1 MSANIGD
8 MKTSSLGREIRRLR
22 LQAGIT
28 LRGLAAKLQVSAAH
42 LSDIEHDRRR
52 PSEELLR
59 KIAHQLRDVGATFA
73 SLELLVTGIDPET
86 RDWVAST
93 PGVRKLLRKMR
104 ESGDPPHEILRII
117 EQAIERKGEGRDGKK
132 KVGN

>member
-1 MSANIGD
+1 